1 MGSTKCALAF
11 LALFFSSGC
20 GDRQETPKPT
30 PTAGSQA
37 SATVPT
43 LPGLKATLD
52 HKPLPLRT
60 ALAYSRGGAA
70 LHITLST
77 HPITCKDIGGE
88 GTVRLAGETTVDVT
102 LAPRLLPDGN
112 SDWRVMRARL
122 GAVTR
127 QGDLGSAKVTA
138 FDPRKPVN
146 GELDLAVIFPPP
158 EAHSLNLVG
167 RIQAEGCGLRPYSL
181 DAKVRPQKDLRI
193 ELAGKPILVHGAS
206 VTRRPDGDFTLL
218 FTSEPHACAIGA
230 RGSDFAVTLQLSST
244 GEAKRARVEGY
255 SLPKLVEG
263 KVEGMAVRFDAAGD
277 AGVRLELAG
286 TTEING
292 YRLLLDGNAEA
303 ESCPEIARPPH
314 TPP

>member
-1 MGSTKCALAF
+1 MGSTKFAALLF
-11 LALFFSSGC
+11 ALFLSASC
-20 GDRQETPKPT
+20 GGRKETPAPARSASSQPPT
-30 PTAGSQA
+30 PA
-37 SATVPT
+37 PT

-122 GAVTR
+122 GPVTR

-138 FDPRKPVN
+138 FDPRKPVS
-146 GELDLAVIFPPP
+146 GELELAVIFPPP
-158 EAHSLNLVG
+158 EAHTLNLAG

-193 ELAGKPILVHGAS
+193 ELAGKAILAHGAS
-206 VTRRPDGDFTLL
+206 VTRRRDGDLMLL
-218 FTSEPHACAIGA
+218 FTSEPHACAVGA
-230 RGSDFAVTLQLSST
+230 RGSDFAITLQLSAT
-244 GEAKRARVEGY
+244 GEAKSARVEGY

-263 KVEGMAVRFDAAGD
+263 KVEGMAVRFDTAGD
-277 AGVRLELAG
+277 AGVRVEVAG
-286 TTEING
+286 TTELNG
-292 YRLLLDGNAEA
+292 YRLMLDGNAEA
-303 ESCPEIARPPH
+303 ESCDAAK
-314 TPP
+314 